1 MEIIYRSFD
10 GLDFSDEETCRA
22 HEQNNPYFVMFD
34 DEGITNGADMAYVV
48 DIRDDRGSDLFVK
61 RCELEGT
68 TSNGISEGDVAGVY
82 IWNDFSEEYIRIS
95 DRVLQ
100 AIKQCIEFTKE

>member
-10 GLDFSDEETCRA
+10 GLDFSDEETCRT
-22 HEQNNPYFVMFD
+22 HEQNNPYFIMFN
-34 DEGITNGADMAYVV
+34 DEGVTNDAEMAYVV
-48 DIRDDRGSDLFVK
+48 DIRDDCGTEFFVK
-61 RCELEGT
+61 LCEQEYT
-68 TSNGISEGDVAGVY
+68 TSEGISEGDVAGVY

-95 DRVLQ
+95 DKVLQ